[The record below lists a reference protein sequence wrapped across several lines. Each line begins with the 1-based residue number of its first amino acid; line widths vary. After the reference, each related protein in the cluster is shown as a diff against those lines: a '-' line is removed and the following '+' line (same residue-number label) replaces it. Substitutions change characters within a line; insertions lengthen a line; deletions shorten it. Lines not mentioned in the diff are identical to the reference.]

1 MGGTASMKNAQ
12 DEDFASDVL
21 YGAKAIARFLF
32 GTEAEAMK
40 VYRLGEALPLFKL
53 NGVICGRKDWC
64 KRTIGCM
71 SRKAAGAA
79 FGEMTH
85 YG

>member
-1 MGGTASMKNAQ
+1 MKNAQ

-53 NGVICGRKDWC
+53 NGVICGRK
-64 KRTIGCM
+64 
-71 SRKAAGAA
+71 SRLTAQIKASEKEHALRRRRGTFAA
-79 FGEMTH
+79 
-85 YG
+85 

>member
-1 MGGTASMKNAQ
+1 MKNAQ

-32 GTEAEAMK
+32 GTEAEATK

-53 NGVICGRKDWC
+53 NGVICGRK
-64 KRTIGCM
+64 
-71 SRKAAGAA
+71 SRLTAQIIASEKGTCSTLSARDLRCL
-79 FGEMTH
+79 TQKKN
-85 YG
+85 